1 MFSLLQTTEEELF
14 GNTEES
20 PAFVEFLEFLGEK
33 IELHDFKG
41 YIVGFTQLGLFSC
54 SWNNIA
60 IDQSHFRVRWRVV
73 QLQTYLITL

>member
-14 GNTEES
+14 GNNEES

-41 YIVGFTQLGLFSC
+41 YIHRVYGLPK
-54 SWNNIA
+54 
-60 IDQSHFRVRWRVV
+60 
-73 QLQTYLITL
+73 